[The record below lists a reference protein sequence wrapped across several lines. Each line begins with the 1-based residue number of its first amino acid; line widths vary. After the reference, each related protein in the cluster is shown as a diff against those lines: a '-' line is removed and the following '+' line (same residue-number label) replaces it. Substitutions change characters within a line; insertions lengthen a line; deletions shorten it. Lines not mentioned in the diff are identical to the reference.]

1 MSNAEV
7 YEQLVRH
14 ARETALLVSTEAV
27 LGWDEQTLMP
37 PAAANYRAEQ
47 ITLLAGLAHERRT
60 DPRFGEWLA
69 QLENSELATDRY
81 SQSGATIRE
90 LKRQYDKR
98 VNLPQTLVKEL
109 ARTSVLAQQAWVTAR
124 KNNDFPSF
132 KPLLEKM
139 FALKR
144 EQADAQGH
152 TGCRYDALLDD
163 FEPGEITSRVA
174 VVLDTLRER
183 LVPLIAAIGASGR
196 SPNTEILERHYP
208 LVAQQQFG
216 KFAAEKIGFDFE
228 RGRLDVTPHPFTSGL
243 GPHDCRITTRYDEH
257 FFSTAFFAI
266 LHEAGHGIYEQGL
279 EPESF
284 GLPPGETLSLGIHE
298 SQSRMWEIQVGRS
311 RAFWEY
317 FFSRGQAAFPAAL
330 GGEKLDDFYRA
341 IHDVRPTLIRVE
353 ADEAT
358 YNLHILIRFELERAI
373 IDDEL
378 RVTDLPGAWNEK
390 YRQFLG
396 ITPPNDADGV
406 LQDIHWSSG
415 LIGYFA
421 TYSLGNMYAAQ
432 LFAQADR
439 DLGGLAA
446 QFARGE
452 FIPLR
457 DWLRREI
464 HQHGACYTAA
474 QLIER
479 VTGSALSP
487 EPMISQLHRKLDP
500 IYGL

>member
-7 YEQLVRH
+7 YEQLVQH

-47 ITLLAGLAHERRT
+47 ITLLAGLVHERRT

-98 VNLPQTLVKEL
+98 VNLPHALVKEL
-109 ARTSVLAQQAWVTAR
+109 ARTSVLAQQAWIAAR
-124 KNNDFPSF
+124 KNNDFPAF

-163 FEPGEITSRVA
+163 FEPGELTSRVA
-174 VVLDTLRER
+174 AILDTLRAR
-183 LVPLIAAIGASGR
+183 LVPLIAAIAASGR
-196 SPNTEILERHYP
+196 SPNIEILSRHYP

-216 KFAAEKIGFDFE
+216 KFGAEKIGFDFQ
-228 RGRLDVTPHPFTSGL
+228 RGRLDVTPHPFTTGL

-257 FFSTAFFAI
+257 FFPTAFFAI

-279 EPESF
+279 EPELF

-311 RAFWEY
+311 RAFWKY
-317 FFSRGQAAFPAAL
+317 FFPRAQAAFPAAL

-378 RVTDLPGAWNEK
+378 RVADLPGAWNEK

-396 ITPPNDADGV
+396 ITPPTDADGV

-432 LFAQADR
+432 LFAQADQ

-464 HQHGACYTAA
+464 HQHGACYTAG

-479 VTGSALSP
+479 VTGRPLSP
-487 EPMISQLHRKLDP
+487 EPLLSDLHRKLDP